1 MKKLNTISASS
12 FIKLLFAFFTL
23 SLFLAAV
30 IVPDR
35 AQMFNGMMNITSHT
49 IKIPTNDFDIGGYA
63 GSFFD
68 AGLVCLACT
77 LLFCLPKA
85 KANAGSVIGFLL
97 TMGFCFWGLN
107 IMNMWFGILGVLVYC
122 LVKWENPAKHVNTM
136 LFTTALTPLYSDL
149 LLRYPD
155 AAAHGFSWY
164 GLAFAVAVG
173 LFVGFFL
180 PAGLPH
186 SPNIHK
192 GYSIYSAAIP
202 IGFMSFFLRAV
213 LYSLPGNEIPAAPV
227 NLHTASWEIAD
238 IFCIA
243 VFVICIGAAFLM
255 GCTPKKYWELLKDSG
270 HSVDFSQKYG
280 NAAFLMNVGAYGL
293 FILLYYNV
301 IGAEFNAIT
310 FGCVFA
316 MLASCC
322 SGAHPRNVWPIM
334 LGYALI
340 CCLFRQIVGEEY
352 ELIINNQTIV
362 IGLCFANCLAPV
374 AGKYGWWA
382 GTIAAMLH
390 YCIVKFVP
398 EMHGGFLLY
407 NGGFTSGIVCIM
419 LIPVLESFFKTKEE
433 RKQARLQKAQ

>member
-1 MKKLNTISASS
+1 MKKLNTLSASS
-12 FIKLLFAFFTL
+12 FIKLLFAFFTVA
-23 SLFLAAV
+23 LFITAV

-35 AQMFNGMMNITSHT
+35 AQMFNGMMNITGST
-49 IKIPTNDFDIGGYA
+49 IKVPTNDFDIGGYA

-107 IMNMWFGILGVLVYC
+107 IMNMWFGILGVLAYC
-122 LVKWENPAKHVNTM
+122 LVKRENPAKHVNTM

-227 NLHTASWEIAD
+227 NHHHASWEIAD
-238 IFCIA
+238 AFCIA
-243 VFVICIGAAFLM
+243 VFVICIAVAFMM
-255 GCTPKKYWELLKDSG
+255 GCTPKKYWQLLKD
-270 HSVDFSQKYG
+270 
-280 NAAFLMNVGAYGL
+280 
-293 FILLYYNV
+293 
-301 IGAEFNAIT
+301 
-310 FGCVFA
+310 
-316 MLASCC
+316 
-322 SGAHPRNVWPIM
+322 VWPSM

-340 CCLFRQIVGEEY
+340 CCIFRQIVGEEY
-352 ELIINNQTIV
+352 QLVINNQTIV
-362 IGLCFANCLAPV
+362 IGLCFANCLAPI

-407 NGGFTSGIVCIM
+407 NGGFTSGMICLM
-419 LIPVLESFFKTKEE
+419 FIPVLECFCKTKDE
-433 RKQARLQKAQ
+433 RKAARLQKAK